1 MQLIIFKEVDVFA
14 ESFQKP
20 TRAKWLRNI
29 TLLTQYGDNLGMPHA
44 RRLTS
49 NLSEL
54 RIRGTQ
60 EIRAFYACIGDKVFI
75 VHAFI
80 KKTQK
85 IPKREIEIAEKR
97 LQLLT

>member
-1 MQLIIFKEVDVFA
+1 MRVILDKEVDEFV
-14 ESFQKP
+14 ETLQKP
-20 TRAKWLRNI
+20 TRAKWLRNV
-29 TLLTQYGDNLGMPHA
+29 TLLTQYGGNLGMPHA

-60 EIRAFYACIGDKVFI
+60 EVRAFFTCIGDTIFI

-80 KKTQK
+80 KKTQQ
-85 IPKREIEIAEKR
+85 IPNREIEVASKR
-97 LQLLT
+97 IQQLT